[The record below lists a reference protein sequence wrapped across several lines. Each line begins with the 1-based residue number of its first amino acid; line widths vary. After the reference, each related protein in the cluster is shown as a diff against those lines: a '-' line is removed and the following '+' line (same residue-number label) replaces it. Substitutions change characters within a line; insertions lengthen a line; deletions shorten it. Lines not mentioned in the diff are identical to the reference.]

1 MNIQRLLTHVLI
13 IGWSLLVFFAM
24 LSIGPQV
31 HFTYEIPLL
40 AAYLIAGVGSAIV
53 TGLLNIMPL
62 MLGMGVLLYHKQWK
76 KAETRSVILQ
86 SSIYKSYLLT
96 LVRPF
101 LFQMICFM
109 PGILVVGY
117 LLEKGEMS
125 EVLSGA
131 WPIFYGYIITFVFG
145 VGIRIGLEYFKQWD
159 MKRSSNHSKQ
169 N

>member
-1 MNIQRLLTHVLI
+1 MNIQRSLTHVLL
-13 IGWSLLVFFAM
+13 IGWSLVVCIGILG
-24 LSIGPQV
+24 IGPKV
-31 HFTYEIPLL
+31 HFTYGVPLL
-40 AAYLIAGVGSAIV
+40 GAYVITAIGAAIV

-76 KAETRSVILQ
+76 KAETRSVTLQ

-109 PGILVVGY
+109 PGLFVVGY
-117 LLEKGEMS
+117 LLEKGEIS
-125 EVLSGA
+125 EVLSGV

-145 VGIRIGLEYFKQWD
+145 VVTRIGLEYFKQWE
-159 MKRSSNHSKQ
+159 MKRSSNH
-169 N
+169 